1 MQCALTPSSCTCMF
15 LQPTDGTGN
24 PSTSLVLLPTDVP
37 ATSST
42 TPSPPHHTSSPLHQS
57 ESDSSASVILI
68 GTSLGL
74 GSVMVVIA
82 VIIICISVTVPVCVV
97 KRARQQGEVTL
108 DSKATRG
115 LVTSCHMTVTHV
127 VHVM

>member
-1 MQCALTPSSCTCMF
+1 MCLSCSCSVHSPLASSCTCMF

-24 PSTSLVLLPTDVP
+24 PSTSLVLLPTVVP

-42 TPSPPHHTSSPLHQS
+42 TSSPPDHTSSPPHHN
-57 ESDSSASVILI
+57 ESDTGISVILI

-82 VIIICISVTVPVCVV
+82 VIISVTVPVCVV
-97 KRARQQGEVTL
+97 KRARQHREVTL

-115 LVTSCHMTVTHV
+115 LVTCHTD
-127 VHVM
+127 VM

>member
-1 MQCALTPSSCTCMF
+1 MF
-15 LQPTDGTGN
+15 LQPTDATGN
-24 PSTSLVLLPTDVP
+24 PSTSLVLLPTVVP
-37 ATSST
+37 ATSNT
-42 TPSPPHHTSSPLHQS
+42 TPSPLHHG
-57 ESDSSASVILI
+57 ESDSGISVILI

-82 VIIICISVTVPVCVV
+82 VIISVTVPVCVV
-97 KRARQQGEVTL
+97 KRARQHREVTL

-115 LVTSCHMTVTHV
+115 LVTCHMTVTHI

>member
-1 MQCALTPSSCTCMF
+1 MF

-24 PSTSLVLLPTDVP
+24 PSTSLVLLPTVVP

-42 TPSPPHHTSSPLHQS
+42 TSSLLHG
-57 ESDSSASVILI
+57 ESDTGISVILI
-68 GTSLGL
+68 GSSLGL

-82 VIIICISVTVPVCVV
+82 VIISVTVPVCVV
-97 KRARQQGEVTL
+97 KRARQHSEVTL

-115 LVTSCHMTVTHV
+115 FVTCHMTVTHIV
-127 VHVM
+127 RVM

>member
-1 MQCALTPSSCTCMF
+1 MF
-15 LQPTDGTGN
+15 LQPTDATGN

-37 ATSST
+37 TTSST
-42 TPSPPHHTSSPLHQS
+42 TPSPPHYTSSPLHQS
-57 ESDSSASVILI
+57 ESDSGTSVILI

-82 VIIICISVTVPVCVV
+82 VIISVTVPVCVV

-115 LVTSCHMTVTHV
+115 FVTCHMTVTHV
-127 VHVM
+127 VNVM

>member
-1 MQCALTPSSCTCMF
+1 MF

-24 PSTSLVLLPTDVP
+24 PSTSLVLLPTVVP

-42 TPSPPHHTSSPLHQS
+42 TSSPPHHTSSLLHG
-57 ESDSSASVILI
+57 ESDSGASVILI

-74 GSVMVVIA
+74 GSVMIVIA
-82 VIIICISVTVPVCVV
+82 VIICISVTVPVCVV
-97 KRARQQGEVTL
+97 KRARQHGEVTL

-115 LVTSCHMTVTHV
+115 LVTSHMTVTNV